1 MCSMTVNPP
10 VYGASKIEGVFGPKH
25 FIEEVNVT
33 VANQMIAKNE
43 TFIKDVSL
51 TSFAMHDLEF
61 KTPIGVRTGTVL
73 FVLIAYRVGRRK
85 TRALGYQSV

>member
-43 TFIKDVSL
+43 TFIKYVSF
-51 TSFAMHDLEF
+51 TSFAMHDLEL
-61 KTPIGVRTGTVL
+61 KTPLTS
-73 FVLIAYRVGRRK
+73 YRM
-85 TRALGYQSV
+85 LE